1 MLTSS
6 TQPLF
11 WVLLP
16 AGLMLCGCT
25 PGPQPLRYGAQ
36 TCAHCVMTLSDAR
49 YGAQLVTP
57 TGKTYAFDSVECL
70 AAFVRTADAAAIH
83 SLWVT
88 DYARP
93 ETLIRVEDALF
104 LHGPALRSP
113 MGAGLAAFAADAP
126 RPALD
131 GALLDWPAVLALTS
145 DSAHALVH

>member
-25 PGPQPLRYGAQ
+25 PGPQPLHYGAQ

-49 YGAQLVTP
+49 YGAELVTR

-70 AAFVRTADAAAIH
+70 AAFIDGVDEAAVH

-88 DYARP
+88 DFSQP
-93 ETLIRVEDALF
+93 ETLIRVEDAIF
-104 LHGPALRSP
+104 LHSPALRSP
-113 MGAGLAAFAADAP
+113 MGAGLAAFPAEAPPAD
-126 RPALD
+126 LD
-131 GALLDWPAVLALTS
+131 GTLLDWPAVRALADASLHS
-145 DSAHALVH
+145 VAH